1 MPLLRYFGFVGSA
14 LVTLLFGLSWCFPQ
28 PVSDRT
34 RSGIDRSII
43 RINSVEKVPDRVDID
58 TSLPTIVPP
67 PSVMDVAEQQPVV
80 KLVETNVGPKP
91 TSQTAGHDVPKKQAF
106 MKREPMKKVALHRAT
121 PAIKNE
127 HGSNYRE
134 RGGSSV
140 TRLSLL
146 DLLKE
151 RLGHGFFTVN

>member
-1 MPLLRYFGFVGSA
+1 LPLLRYFGFVGSA

-34 RSGIDRSII
+34 GSGIDRSII

-80 KLVETNVGPKP
+80 KLVETNVGPKLKNQHRRSRR
-91 TSQTAGHDVPKKQAF
+91 SQEAG
-106 MKREPMKKVALHRAT
+106 LHEA
-121 PAIKNE
+121 
-127 HGSNYRE
+127 
-134 RGGSSV
+134 
-140 TRLSLL
+140 
-146 DLLKE
+146 
-151 RLGHGFFTVN
+151 